1 MTPRQPAVNIAQVP
15 IPAKHTVSK
24 DKGSLKLNPL
34 SQGGFFMTQQRLIS
48 GFYNK
53 IQLLIENNGTLLD
66 LACGDGAFLRIALDA
81 GVHRAVG
88 VELTE
93 QGVLRCV
100 EQGLTVYQG
109 DITEGLAGYP
119 DRSFDCVSLIRTI
132 ELLEDPEPVL
142 DEMLR
147 VGQFALLTFINYS
160 QLCNRLKFL
169 CFGETP
175 GVSPGFLRGPKT
187 RLSYPVF
194 KRYCRIRGI
203 TIIRQISFPSGLA
216 SNLFPGLFAEET
228 AVLLRRE

>member
-1 MTPRQPAVNIAQVP
+1 MIQQ
-15 IPAKHTVSK
+15 
-24 DKGSLKLNPL
+24 SL
-34 SQGGFFMTQQRLIS
+34 IY
-48 GFYNK
+48 GFYNTL
-53 IQLLIENNGTLLD
+53 QYLIENNGTLLD
-66 LACGDGAFLRIALDA
+66 LACGDGTFLRTALNSGA
-81 GVHRAVG
+81 RRAVG

-100 EQGLTVYQG
+100 EQGLTVHQG
-109 DITEGLAGYP
+109 DITEGLSDYP

-147 VGQFALLTFINYS
+147 VGQFALLTFTNYS
-160 QLCNRLKFL
+160 QLHNRLKFL

-187 RLSYPVF
+187 RLTYPVF

-203 TIIRQISFPSGLA
+203 TIIRQISFPSGLT
-216 SNLFPGLFAEET
+216 SHLFPGLFAKET